1 MLFNLPWMVEC
12 WLTEMTTGEKRR
24 WSGCCLEKSSREVV
38 TSEMSSFCWLCW
50 GTGDCHQTKILS
62 VFWNKTVL
70 ELEDLLFKWTESSFF
85 TFEWLGWKSCFLK
98 QMSPAW
104 TVTSS
109 WTARTA
115 SRRRRRGAGPGSRG
129 RGTAASAPWSWA
141 ALSPSW
147 CHSCRTG
154 PAPLHCH
161 TRISGGWRTC
171 ASGDCVSSTVPAVV
185 LLILQTANWQLLQ
198 LTSNMNLLRTKLVY
212 YSMNN
217 LVFST
222 KQSIVS

>member
-1 MLFNLPWMVEC
+1 MVEC
-12 WLTEMTTGEKRR
+12 SLTEMTAEVTRR
-24 WSGCCLEKSSREVV
+24 WFGCCLEKSSREVV

-70 ELEDLLFKWTESSFF
+70 EDLLFKWTESSFF

-109 WTARTA
+109 WTVRTA
-115 SRRRRRGAGPGSRG
+115 SQRWRRGAGPGSRA

-171 ASGDCVSSTVPAVV
+171 ASGYCVVCQLYSSSCGIVNSANCKLTVAATDFKYEFT
-185 LLILQTANWQLLQ
+185 QNQ
-198 LTSNMNLLRTKLVY
+198 NLFTIAWIIY
-212 YSMNN
+212 Y
-217 LVFST
+217 FQ
-222 KQSIVS
+222 QSKV